1 MTTKG
6 ITEMIRP
13 SCAEEEAERQRGQ
26 GSPLEEGFHPRQMG
40 FELGFFP
47 FSCCVAGTKSLYLPA
62 CGTFIYKPRI
72 ALRAAFEDSSK
83 KQSA

>member
-1 MTTKG
+1 
-6 ITEMIRP
+6 MIRP

-47 FSCCVAGTKSLYLPA
+47 FHLLCGWDQVTLPPCMRDLHLQTKN
-62 CGTFIYKPRI
+62 
-72 ALRAAFEDSSK
+72 
-83 KQSA
+83 SA